1 MEDGKRKI
9 WLCLLILVLAAVV
22 AGLAWY
28 LSDAQAPSGEGFLI
42 ERQAEEGEGFLIGR
56 QAALGERFLI
66 GQQAEEGVVC
76 RVI

>member
-28 LSDAQAPSGEGFLI
+28 LSDARTPSGEGFLI
-42 ERQAEEGEGFLIGR
+42 ERQAEEE
-56 QAALGERFLI
+56 
-66 GQQAEEGVVC
+66 VVC

>member
-42 ERQAEEGEGFLIGR
+42 
-56 QAALGERFLI
+56 